1 MPTLRKKIQI
11 NNLIFHIRHWK
22 IIGTKVIRR
31 REIIKVRAEIN
42 EVENRICLL
51 MSPKE
56 QQPSLSSKVNCI
68 IWRPLL
74 MNSTVCFALL
84 VFGVHPITPYGVI
97 QLHFRQNF
105 YLKKW
110 HHYLCMRASHMM
122 KKFHQSLSIVSLQF
136 TSLRANQVISPDQ
149 SCMYTLHV

>member
-105 YLKKW
+105 YLKK
-110 HHYLCMRASHMM
+110 MAP
-122 KKFHQSLSIVSLQF
+122 LSMH
-136 TSLRANQVISPDQ
+136 ACKPYDEKIS
-149 SCMYTLHV
+149 SVTLYCITAVYFPQGKPGN